1 MHHSWQDMNASPGT
15 RKDTRQ
21 TVKGYNRRKAR
32 ISQDSEFRVV
42 CSLLFESIHKKGEN
56 IALSGR
62 GKFYEKAKE
71 PRIACVP

>member
-1 MHHSWQDMNASPGT
+1 MPLLAQGKIHG
-15 RKDTRQ
+15 RQ
-21 TVKGYNRRKAR
+21 IKGYNRRNAR
-32 ISQDSEFRVV
+32 FSQDSEFRVV
-42 CSLLFESIHKKGEN
+42 CSLLFESILEKGEN

>member
-15 RKDTRQ
+15 RKDTQQ
-21 TVKGYNRRKAR
+21 TKKGYKRRKAR

-42 CSLLFESIHKKGEN
+42 CSLLFESIRENGDN

-71 PRIACVP
+71 LRIACVP

>member
-1 MHHSWQDMNASPGT
+1 MPLLAQGKIHG
-15 RKDTRQ
+15 RQ
-21 TVKGYNRRKAR
+21 IKGYNRRKAR

-42 CSLLFESIHKKGEN
+42 CSLLFESIRENGDN

-71 PRIACVP
+71 LRIACVP

>member
-1 MHHSWQDMNASPGT
+1 MPLLAQGKIHGRQK
-15 RKDTRQ
+15 KDTIGEKQ
-21 TVKGYNRRKAR
+21 ELVKTQN
-32 ISQDSEFRVV
+32 SEHRVV
-42 CSLLFESIHKKGEN
+42 CSLLFEKGEN